1 MNRRHF
7 LKSTMGLAA
16 SAMLPGMAHASFGDA
31 LRLPL
36 EKVAFGAANDAQT
49 IIVYLMGGQGE
60 IIGNMSNFDEVVKL
74 DPSYNDFTKD
84 FTRTEDDF
92 WAEAGGDYLQEMVDN
107 GDATIFRTCEQHD
120 TLRAH
125 LLNQIRNMRGNNVG
139 YDSGMVTTLMHVYN
153 EHAPQIRESLM
164 PNVTFVDS
172 NYQLLSDAATAHAL
186 PSELKPVSFGYYS
199 TNNPFTRRSS
209 SLEKYA
215 SDDFRDSLA
224 NQVNQ
229 GGAGLNGQITDM
241 FLKRPKLEAFM
252 DDILNSPL
260 PEGVDYRTDVKGTHK
275 YDPNHFGE
283 MFEMAMRILIENP
296 QTKVLSMQ
304 AGAWDDHS
312 NAITAHKY
320 RGKYLFSAI
329 KSALD
334 HAKAVGRDNIN
345 IILFGDFGRNMLLN
359 KALGWDHGNNQN
371 FMWFGGR
378 KFVNHQGVVGKTKL
392 YTSYGRIFTTPTE
405 ESYQFEPYAIAATFY
420 KLNGVKNPEV
430 LTGGYKA
437 IDPSGYTGQP
447 FLKI

>member
-1 MNRRHF
+1 
-7 LKSTMGLAA
+7 MGLAA
-16 SAMLPGMAHASFGDA
+16 SAMLPGVAHASFGNA

-36 EKVAFGAANDAQT
+36 EKVRFGEANDAQT

-60 IIGNMSNFDEVVKL
+60 IIGNMSNFDELVKL
-74 DPSYNDFTKD
+74 DPAYSNFDRD

-92 WAEAGGDYLQEMVDN
+92 WAEAGGEYLQEMVNN

-153 EHAPQIRESLM
+153 EHAPQIREALM

-199 TNNPFTRRSS
+199 ANNPFER
-209 SLEKYA
+209 K
-215 SDDFRDSLA
+215 DSLLQKYVSEDIRDKLA
-224 NQVNQ
+224 NRINQ
-229 GGAGLNGQITDM
+229 NTVGINGQITDM
-241 FLKRPKLEAFM
+241 FLKRSKLEKFM
-252 DDILNSPL
+252 NDILESPL
-260 PEGVDYRTDVKGTHK
+260 GEEADYRTDVKGAYR
-275 YDPNHFGE
+275 YDPYHFGE
-283 MFEMAMRILIENP
+283 MFEMAMRILIRNP
-296 QTKVLSMQ
+296 QTKVISMQ

-312 NAITAHKY
+312 NAIAAHKE

-329 KSALD
+329 KSAID
-334 HAKAVGRDNIN
+334 HAKIAGRDNIN
-345 IILFGDFGRNMLLN
+345 IIVFGDFGRNMKIN
-359 KALGWDHGNNQN
+359 RALGWDHGNNQN
-371 FMWFGGR
+371 FMWFGGN

-392 YTSYGRIFTTPTE
+392 YTTAGRIFTTPADD
-405 ESYQFEPYAIAATFY
+405 SYAFEPYSIAATFY
-420 KLNGVKNPEV
+420 KVNGVLNPEV

-437 IDPSGYTGQP
+437 IDPSADTGEK